1 MNIKK
6 IYLFLLLLFF
16 LTNCSKNEEKK
27 ISVIPEDKIEIQMVD
42 TYREGVKEFNNNNY
56 LGAAKKFNE
65 AELLFPQSDWAPKAA
80 LMSAYS
86 YFYDDYSNDAIYQLE
101 RFIKTYPKN
110 ENINYAHYLLAMT
123 YYNNIV
129 DEKKDITP
137 LLQSKSKFLFLIKNY
152 PNTEYALDAKFKVDL
167 INEMLASKEM
177 YVAKHYIKKRKWI
190 PAINRLK
197 FIVTDYETTIYVE
210 EALYRLVEIY
220 YFLGLNGEA
229 KKYASVLGFNYQS
242 SEWYEESY
250 RILNKDYKNPL
261 DEIKKQKKQKIFK
274 KVKSMLK

>member
-1 MNIKK
+1 M
-6 IYLFLLLLFF
+6 FVS
-16 LTNCSKNEEKK
+16 CSKQEEK
-27 ISVIPEDKIEIQMVD
+27 IVTILTDDKIETQMMD
-42 TYREGVKEFNNNNY
+42 AYKEGLEEFNNRNF
-56 LGAAKKFNE
+56 LSAAKKFNE
-65 AELLFPQSDWAPKAA
+65 AELLFPQSEWAPKAA

-101 RFIKTYPKN
+101 RFIKTYPN
-110 ENINYAHYLLAMT
+110 DQNMHYAHYLLAMT

-137 LLQSKSKFLFLIKNY
+137 LLKSKNKFLFLINQF
-152 PNTEYALDAKFKVDL
+152 PNTEYALDAKFKLDL
-167 INEMLASKEM
+167 IDEMLASKEM
-177 YVAKHYIKKRKWI
+177 YVAKHYIKRKKWI

-210 EALYRLVEIY
+210 EALFRLVEIY
-220 YFLGLNGEA
+220 YLLGLNDEA

-250 RILNKDYKNPL
+250 RILNKNYKNPL
-261 DEIKKQKKQKIFK
+261 DEIKKQKKQKVFK
-274 KVKSMLK
+274 KIKSILN

>member
-1 MNIKK
+1 M
-6 IYLFLLLLFF
+6 
-16 LTNCSKNEEKK
+16 
-27 ISVIPEDKIEIQMVD
+27 
-42 TYREGVKEFNNNNY
+42 
-56 LGAAKKFNE
+56 
-65 AELLFPQSDWAPKAA
+65 
-80 LMSAYS
+80 
-86 YFYDDYSNDAIYQLE
+86 
-101 RFIKTYPKN
+101 
-110 ENINYAHYLLAMT
+110 
-123 YYNNIV
+123 
-129 DEKKDITP
+129 
-137 LLQSKSKFLFLIKNY
+137 QSKSKFLFLIKNY
-152 PNTEYALDAKFKVDL
+152 PNTEYALDAKFKIDL

-220 YFLGLNGEA
+220 YLLGLNGEA